1 MKKIFNFYCVLFVT
15 LFISV
20 KVSHAQIPIPPSQ
33 WACAICNARTQ
44 IGEAHKPGYSCYK
57 APVTTKPSSSN
68 ANTLQQQIVLGLFTN
83 MFNNMLNNSNTQN
96 KTQSE
101 KIRQQNENRVRQHQL
116 YLQNKYNDSVAL
128 ARHKKMMG
136 EYKLLDAGTKDLK
149 YKGLNDQNS
158 SWDASVVV
166 LNEQNFLDKNTQ
178 TWVEY
183 QKEQFKIRMEQPNYW
198 CQKYLKN
205 LIKQDS
211 ILNAIKDSKIDYN
224 PFEDM
229 YTPPKRLSEVQSGDV
244 VLVGSGW
251 AVDEFAHDI
260 NKGADHT
267 LTCVKVIK
275 GKDGKPDKRLYL
287 DAQPG
292 EGPKIIT
299 EEQMMARYGKR
310 ELNVAGLRE
319 EPWGIAQ
326 PLNDTEAK
334 KLWDKALELHTNN
347 RDKTKFKYGTDDKS
361 DVTWNVL
368 GTNYGLVNDDNM
380 VCSEA
385 SWMLV
390 NAGAEGRY
398 QIPKSN
404 SKLLSITGIEFSP
417 ASFYT
422 SKQYFIITP
431 LTVDK

>member
-1 MKKIFNFYCVLFVT
+1 MKKIISLLLALILF
-15 LFISV
+15 FITITSV
-20 KVSHAQIPIPPSQ
+20 AQVPVSDP
-33 WACAICNARTQ
+33 ACAYCGSRRTK
-44 IGEAHKPGYSCYK
+44 GEPHKKGYPCYVAPG
-57 APVTTKPSSSN
+57 TKSSVSN
-68 ANTLQQQIVLGLFTN
+68 ANSLKQQIVLGLFTN
-83 MFNNMLNNSNTQN
+83 MFNNMMNNSNTKNQTEAD
-96 KTQSE
+96 KLRKQRDE
-101 KIRQQNENRVRQHQL
+101 WERQARLNQQKR
-116 YLQNKYNDSVAL
+116 YNDSVAL
-128 ARHKKMMG
+128 ARHKKMMN
-136 EYKLLDAGTKDLK
+136 EYKLLDEGTKDLQ
-149 YKGLNDQNS
+149 YKGLIDQNTN
-158 SWDASVVV
+158 WDASVVV
-166 LNEQNFLDKNTQ
+166 LNEQNLLDKNTQ
-178 TWVEY
+178 TWVDY

-198 CQKYLKN
+198 CEKYYDN

-211 ILNAIKDSKIDYN
+211 ILNSQLEKQSKTN
-224 PFEDM
+224 PFKDT
-229 YTPPKRLSEVQSGDV
+229 YTPPKRLSEVQAGDV

-292 EGPKIIT
+292 VGPKIIT
-299 EEQMMARYGKR
+299 EEQMIGKYGKR

-326 PLNDTEAK
+326 PLNDNEAK
-334 KLWDKALELHTNN
+334 KLWDKALELHTKN
-347 RDKTKFKYGTDDKS
+347 RDNVKFKYGTDDKS
-361 DVTWNVL
+361 DVGYKIS
-368 GTNYGLVNDDNM
+368 GTNYGAINIFNEDNM

-431 LTVDK
+431 LAVDK